1 MREQS
6 RKSSRSVAFCAL
18 MAALG
23 AVIMTA
29 GGLIPVATY
38 CSPMIAGVLLLP
50 VMSELGDRWAWM
62 TWAVTAALALL
73 LSVDREAAFL
83 YCFLGYYPIL
93 RPYLDAVKPKAAR
106 FLLKLVFFALTLGA
120 MYTLLLWVFQ
130 LSSLL
135 EDFSG
140 FSFWMN
146 ALFFAAL
153 VAVMMIYDVALA
165 RLHLFWL
172 VRLRPRFKLPK
183 KQ

>member
-6 RKSSRSVAFCAL
+6 RKSSWSIAFCAL

-50 VMSELGDRWAWM
+50 VMSELGNRWAGLLNLFWQS
-62 TWAVTAALALL
+62 TNLL

-83 YCFLGYYPIL
+83 YLFLGFYPII
-93 RPYLDAVKPKAAR
+93 RPYLDAVKSKVLR
-106 FLLKLVFFALTLGA
+106 FLFKLGFFTLALGA
-120 MYTLLLWVFQ
+120 MYALLLWVLQ
-130 LSSLL
+130 LSALL
-135 EDFSG
+135 EDFG
-140 FSFWMN
+140 EFSFWMN
-146 ALFFAAL
+146 IAFFAAL

-172 VRLRPRFKLPK
+172 LRLRPRFKLPK
-183 KQ
+183 Q

>member
-6 RKSSRSVAFCAL
+6 RKRSWSVAFCAL

-23 AVIMTA
+23 AVVMTA

-38 CSPMIAGVLLLP
+38 CSPMIASVLLLP

-62 TWAVTAALALL
+62 TWIVTAGLALL

-83 YCFLGYYPIL
+83 YLFLGFYPII
-93 RPYLDAVKPKAAR
+93 RPYLDAVKSKVLR
-106 FLLKLVFFALTLGA
+106 FLFKLGFFTLALGA
-120 MYTLLLWVFQ
+120 MYALLLWVLQ
-130 LSSLL
+130 LSALL
-135 EDFSG
+135 EDFG
-140 FSFWMN
+140 EFSFWMN
-146 ALFFAAL
+146 IAFFAAL

-172 VRLRPRFKLPK
+172 VRLRPRLRLPK
-183 KQ
+183 R

>member
-23 AVIMTA
+23 AVIMAA

-120 MYTLLLWVFQ
+120 MYALLLWVFQ

-146 ALFFAAL
+146 VLFFAAL

>member
-6 RKSSRSVAFCAL
+6 RKSSWSVAFCAL

-23 AVIMTA
+23 AVVMTA
-29 GGLIPVATY
+29 GGLIPIATY
-38 CSPMIAGVLLLP
+38 CSPMIAGALLIP

-93 RPYLDAVKPKAAR
+93 RPYLDAVKSKGLR
-106 FLLKLVFFALTLGA
+106 FLLKLGFFMLTLGA
-120 MYTLLLWVFQ
+120 MYALLLWVFQ

-135 EDFSG
+135 EDFGG

-146 ALFFAAL
+146 ALFFAVL
-153 VAVMMIYDVALA
+153 VAVMMIFDAALA
-165 RLHLFWL
+165 SLHLFWL
-172 VRLRPRFKLPK
+172 VRLRPRFKLSK

>member
-1 MREQS
+1 MRTRRTAQL
-6 RKSSRSVAFCAL
+6 AL
-18 MAALG
+18 AAVLSAL
-23 AVIMTA
+23 AVTVMML

-106 FLLKLVFFALTLGA
+106 FLLKLGFFTLTLGA
-120 MYTLLLWVFQ
+120 MYALLLWVFQ